1 MTTVYFYF
9 NFPTVPTDIL
19 DTTKYKQNPVVSSTH
34 PCSSDIEYDCL
45 VKNMFSNWTVGSAS
59 CYYSETCPSRCGCNA
74 TIGCKGGTVCKDV
87 TKYGVNC
94 KGYAGEGSCGCTWG
108 CKQTQKRSC
117 SYICYSPPSDTYCYP
132 GAAKVEYVEGRKD
145 VNNDSDYTFKATYN
159 ITTFTTPAQVKQLE
173 DTLNEKSVRLRT
185 DYKASNTAQLNIL
198 KKRVCIS
205 SNLFTEPCTTY
216 CQPNVTGQLPISNC
230 SDAWNT
236 FCKYGDN
243 LASEPCKIWCAANS
257 SGNSNCKDT
266 YLTYCNNPAN
276 FTKSVCKE
284 FYKTQYIN
292 NQLSDSVTTLLKTQC
307 EKYADANGNVL
318 DSDGKIVEP
327 GTSTSKYPVATCAC
341 FLPDKVY
348 STFYDT
354 STEDYPELRKFFT
367 VNQCSYP
374 DCANTVALQ
383 PQKMTCPDVA
393 VTSCIVNNTIGGNVT
408 NSNFNIVNACITQ
421 VEETGTY
428 TRTNA
433 NVAPAEEEEEEIV
446 KAVIPPPE
454 VDLGKDGTAASTTT
468 GSNEQTTEQPPL
480 DKSTY
485 QWIVAGIGVVIV
497 VLTVLSYSEWKKED
511 ANASSFYKY
520 VAPFIILILGVLL
533 GLTIQMIQ

>member
-9 NFPTVPTDIL
+9 NFPTVPTDIS
-19 DTTKYKQNPVVSSTH
+19 DTTKYKQNAVVSSTH
-34 PCSSDIEYDCL
+34 PCSSDIEYDC
-45 VKNMFSNWTVGSAS
+45 VKKNLFSNWAVGSAS
-59 CYYSETCPSRCGCNA
+59 CSLVERCLSGTRCCSASCPITGCNK
-74 TIGCKGGTVCKDV
+74 TCKQVEQTGI
-87 TKYGVNC
+87 NC
-94 KGYAGEGSCGCTWG
+94 KGFNPGTCDCTGNWGSHSVA
-108 CKQTQKRSC
+108 RAC

-132 GAAKVEYVEGRKD
+132 GATKVEYVEGRKD
-145 VNNDSDYTFKATYN
+145 VSNDIDYTFKATYN
-159 ITTFTTPAQVKQLE
+159 ITTFTTPAQIKQLE
-173 DTLNEKSVRLRT
+173 DTLNEKSVRLKT
-185 DYKASNTAQLNIL
+185 DYKVSNTAQLNIL

-216 CQPNVTGQLPISNC
+216 CEPNLTGQLPISNC
-230 SDAWNT
+230 TDAWNT

-243 LASEPCKIWCAANS
+243 IASEPCKIWCAVNS
-257 SGNSNCKDT
+257 SSNSNCKDT
-266 YLTYCNNPAN
+266 YLEYCNNPAN
-276 FTKSVCKE
+276 FAKSVCKE

-292 NQLSDSVTTLLKTQC
+292 NQLSDSVATLLKTQC
-307 EKYADANGNVL
+307 AKYADENGNVL

-327 GTSTSKYPVATCAC
+327 GASTTKYPVSTCAC

-367 VNQCSYP
+367 INQCSYP

-433 NVAPAEEEEEEIV
+433 NVAPEEEEEAETV

-454 VDLGKDGTAASTTT
+454 VDLGKDVASATT
-468 GSNEQTTEQPPL
+468 GPDGPSEEPPL
-480 DKSTY
+480 GKSTY
-485 QWIVAGIGVVIV
+485 QGVAAGIGFVMV
-497 VLTVLSYSEWKKED
+497 VLTLASYSEWKKED
-511 ANASSFYKY
+511 AEAS
-520 VAPFIILILGVLL
+520 PFFKFVVPVIVLILGVFL
-533 GLTIQMIQ
+533 GLAIQMIQ